1 MSAPDSRAGQL
12 QAGRPQHG
20 RPELWGILNVTPDS
34 FSDGGRFV
42 DPEAALAQGLRMVT
56 EGASVIDVGGE
67 STRPGAE
74 PVAPQVELE
83 RVLPVVAALAREGIR
98 VSIDTMHA
106 STAAAA
112 VTAGAAIVNDVSGGL
127 ADPAMLETVAALH
140 CQYVLMHWRG
150 PSDQWHAVSE
160 YRWAPHEV
168 TAELLGRWH
177 AALEADIQP
186 ERLWIDPGLGFAK
199 RPEHNW
205 QLLNELGTIAS
216 IGARV
221 LVGASRKRFLGA
233 LLPDDA
239 PLEERDLLTAV
250 VSALVAGR
258 GADAVRVH
266 DVRSSARALD
276 VWQSFTAAV
285 DATPEYQGSYLA
297 SLPTGAGAGG
307 DRTGRARTGGN
318 GTGGDCRGGDRI
330 VLTGLRAFAHHG
342 VFEHERRDGQEFV
355 IDVTARLDLRGAGSD
370 DALASTVHY
379 GVLAEQVVAAVE
391 SDPVD
396 LIESVA
402 ERVARVVLQHDPVYE
417 VEVTV
422 HKPQAPIAVPFDDVS
437 VTIVR
442 GRS

>member
-1 MSAPDSRAGQL
+1 MPNSENGHS
-12 QAGRPQHG
+12 QHG

-42 DPEAALAQGLRMVT
+42 EPEKALAQGRRLVA

-74 PVAPQVELE
+74 SVTPQVERE
-83 RVLPVVAALAREGIR
+83 RVLPVVAALAGEGIR

-112 VTAGAAIVNDVSGGL
+112 IDAGAIIVNDVSGGL
-127 ADPAMLETVAALH
+127 ADPAMLEAVAALR
-140 CQYVLMHWRG
+140 CQYVIMHWRG
-150 PSDQWHAVSE
+150 PSEQWDAVSE
-160 YRWAPHEV
+160 YRWAPHDV
-168 TAELLGRWH
+168 SIELLGRWH
-177 AALEADIQP
+177 AALDAGIQP
-186 ERLWIDPGLGFAK
+186 ERLWVDPGLGFAK
-199 RPEHNW
+199 HPEHNW
-205 QLLNELGTIAS
+205 QLLGELSTIAA

-239 PLEERDLLTAV
+239 PVEERDLLTAV

-258 GADAVRVH
+258 GADAFRVH

-276 VWQSFTAAV
+276 VWQSFITAV
-285 DATPEYQGSYLA
+285 DVAPELQGSYLA
-297 SLPTGAGAGG
+297 SAPLGVHANSDRWSSDRAG
-307 DRTGRARTGGN
+307 R
-318 GTGGDCRGGDRI
+318 DRI

-342 VFEHERRDGQEFV
+342 VFEHERRNGQEFV

-370 DALASTVHY
+370 DELASTVHY

-402 ERVARVVLQHDPVYE
+402 ERVAGVVLRHGAVYE

-422 HKPQAPIAVPFDDVS
+422 HKPQAPITVPFDDVS